1 MLSFFMFKKRATM
14 ISEIKNFLLFLTSL
28 ILLMFVTTA
37 NAALDGVSGTDGLV
51 LLLLLLGLPVLICLI
66 FVKVFAM
73 FVRPERKQIVIVTV
87 GSTLLLALF
96 ARILFTSFIGSYS
109 EHSISFLDWMIGS
122 FILAGAV
129 GVFVAI
135 RR

>member
-1 MLSFFMFKKRATM
+1 MRLFKKRATM

-96 ARILFTSFIGSYS
+96 ARILFSYFIGPYS